1 MWSKNMS
8 SKLITPESPL
18 LVPPLLATEIGLP
31 EAMILQQIH
40 YLSQI
45 SKHIKSD
52 GRRWFWK
59 TLQDWGQTL
68 PFLKISTIRRAIANL
83 RNFELI
89 DVCRHSQK
97 TWYQANWFTVN
108 LEKVEAL
115 WNQICQN
122 QQIDVSPLNISNC
135 SPTTDDIKE
144 FTPKEFSSQHHA
156 AAEEEKNEDV
166 EQTKI
171 SDYEPESV
179 CLTPQ
184 PEQPQT
190 LRFVDEQELDD
201 STNEED
207 HHEDELSGAEVKAN
221 LNVSKQEIA
230 EVCNELRRLRINP
243 QPCLGVV
250 KKHWDNVQGAIA
262 RVKDAIAEGWC
273 NNPTGLFINSCKSGA
288 KGKNTVTADVSAW
301 FEWARKQRIVL
312 GMSGGV
318 VYTPDGEAVEL
329 LSMMRRFPIEE

>member
-1 MWSKNMS
+1 MT

-18 LVPPLLATEIGLP
+18 LVPPLLAAEIGLT
-31 EAMILQQIH
+31 EAVILQQIH
-40 YLSQI
+40 YFCQI
-45 SKHIKSD
+45 SKHIKAD

-59 TLQDWGQTL
+59 TLQDWGRTL

-122 QQIDVSPLNISNC
+122 QQIDVSPLNISIC
-135 SPTTDDIKE
+135 SQQADDIKE
-144 FTPKEFSSQHHA
+144 FTPKEFSSQQHV
-156 AAEEEKNEDV
+156 AAEEEKGEL
-166 EQTKI
+166 EKSQI
-171 SDYEPESV
+171 SDCEPESV
-179 CLTPQ
+179 CLIPE
-184 PEQPQT
+184 PEQPQIT
-190 LRFVDEQELDD
+190 RSVDEQERDY
-201 STNEED
+201 STGVED
-207 HHEDELSGAEVKAN
+207 HLEDELSGAAAKAD
-221 LNVSKQEIA
+221 LNVPKQEIA

-243 QPCLGVV
+243 QPCLGVI
-250 KKHWDNVQGAIA
+250 KKHWENVTGAIA

-273 NNPTGLFINSCKSGA
+273 DNPTGLFINSCKSGA

-301 FEWARKQRIVL
+301 FEWAYKQRIVL
-312 GMSGGV
+312 AMSGGV
-318 VYTPDGEAVEL
+318 VYTPNGEPVDL
-329 LSMMRRFPIEE
+329 QQMMKLYPCPQ